1 MHQNNKADKCA
12 DFSNFHLNKEFIS
25 EMLEINPQEIQEVP
39 NDWQDENKTI
49 PELANHL
56 HILTKQPGI
65 FPIESIAA
73 IDKERLMPFFSRLP
87 QYSQIN
93 ENCISPYFSP
103 SEDKNLLRIAL

>member
-1 MHQNNKADKCA
+1 
-12 DFSNFHLNKEFIS
+12 
-25 EMLEINPQEIQEVP
+25 MLEINPQEIQEVP